1 MKNRCVQK
9 RSSSTDAC
17 TARALGH
24 DGQAFTAAANST
36 FLDYPD
42 NGTYAWLNGTV
53 SISSAGQ
60 HTINVFMREDG
71 FIADKIILSN
81 SQGYTPS
88 GITQAES
95 PRL

>member
-1 MKNRCVQK
+1 
-9 RSSSTDAC
+9 
-17 TARALGH
+17 
-24 DGQAFTAAANST
+24 
-36 FLDYPD
+36 
-42 NGTYAWLNGTV
+42 
-53 SISSAGQ
+53 
-60 HTINVFMREDG
+60 MREDG